1 MTFKEFIEL
10 DELLIGAYGN
20 VKHVQ
25 GPLGI
30 HLATKRLHVPKCR
43 SKGPSRVKKFLSAGK
58 VKSPSRPSVLTFP
71 NRSMTIVS
79 NL

>member
-1 MTFKEFIEL
+1 MTFKEFLQI
-10 DELLIGAYGN
+10 DEVLVGSYGS

-43 SKGPSRVKKFLSAGK
+43 SKGPSRVKKALVAGK
-58 VKSPSRPSVLTFP
+58 VNSPSRPSVLSHP
-71 NRSMTIVS
+71 NRPMIVGS
-79 NL
+79 NF